1 MDRNVISV
9 TFLDQ
14 INALLLKH
22 RGQWKIRLQKHLL
35 CGPTTQKRIAGLF
48 SIKSM
53 RRLFIDVCINGS
65 GMENVKSSSQKPDS

>member
-1 MDRNVISV
+1 MADMR
-9 TFLDQ
+9 
-14 INALLLKH
+14 
-22 RGQWKIRLQKHLL
+22 
-35 CGPTTQKRIAGLF
+35 GLF